1 MLSHT
6 PKNKIYIESI
16 GDLESSIVLGQVM
29 ALASFSLWDHLAF
42 VGLRFPAA
50 ESFTPFTEWRPRKE
64 LQMFNHL
71 AMDA

>member
-1 MLSHT
+1 
-6 PKNKIYIESI
+6 
-16 GDLESSIVLGQVM
+16 M

-42 VGLRFPAA
+42 AGLRFPAA

-71 AMDA
+71 AMDAVERSLVADKEKKVEPMGP